1 MKVKSGIH
9 RMYLVSLIVLVLFC
23 VLAVLIDSK
32 LIAQFDQ
39 SVISIIQG
47 LESKTLTQI
56 MKVFTFI
63 GSYKG
68 ILVIL
73 LMMIFI
79 LFFVLKSRTDA
90 LLVAV
95 VIAGTQ
101 VINQVLKLYFQR
113 ARPNFHRLIEIGGY
127 SFPSGHAMSALA
139 VYGILT
145 YVFWRHTS
153 DRTGRIM
160 LIIIS
165 MIFILMIGISRIYLG
180 VHYPSDII
188 GGYLASGV
196 LLILAIGIF
205 RRYKSK

>member
-1 MKVKSGIH
+1 MKVKSGIY

>member
-1 MKVKSGIH
+1 
-9 RMYLVSLIVLVLFC
+9 
-23 VLAVLIDSK
+23 
-32 LIAQFDQ
+32 
-39 SVISIIQG
+39 
-47 LESKTLTQI
+47 QI

-188 GGYLASGV
+188 
-196 LLILAIGIF
+196 
-205 RRYKSK
+205 

>member
-1 MKVKSGIH
+1 MKVKSGIY

-47 LESKTLTQI
+47 LESKTLTPI
-56 MKVFTFI
+56 MRVFTFI